1 MEWVTSSLALYV
13 GTRSIQLLSVDP
25 HSSAT
30 SSRLNWHPR
39 RFKWTRP
46 FRWKT
51 KSGFCAC
58 AKTFR
63 TCYTN
68 QQSRVESNPVQSDSQ
83 RRGSDSVACLK
94 WQPLRSV
101 QTSRVESHESCRV
114 MSLDAACSI
123 FVSQTQLIGHDGC
136 YLEEEM
142 DVEKLILLVK
152 DHEAIYDAS
161 RCEHRNRVLH
171 WWWCS

>member
-1 MEWVTSSLALYV
+1 
-13 GTRSIQLLSVDP
+13 
-25 HSSAT
+25 
-30 SSRLNWHPR
+30 
-39 RFKWTRP
+39 
-46 FRWKT
+46 
-51 KSGFCAC
+51 
-58 AKTFR
+58 
-63 TCYTN
+63 
-68 QQSRVESNPVQSDSQ
+68 
-83 RRGSDSVACLK
+83 
-94 WQPLRSV
+94 
-101 QTSRVESHESCRV
+101 

-171 WWWCS
+171 